1 MSLYNTVYTYIV
13 CSHLYILYLYLI
25 YMIDQNKNLFIRI
38 LIATI
43 IVTMSIMI
51 DDTW

>member
-1 MSLYNTVYTYIV
+1 
-13 CSHLYILYLYLI
+13 
-25 YMIDQNKNLFIRI
+25 MIDQNKNLFIRI

-43 IVTMSIMI
+43 IVTMSIVI

>member
-1 MSLYNTVYTYIV
+1 
-13 CSHLYILYLYLI
+13 
-25 YMIDQNKNLFIRI
+25 MIDQNKNLFIRI